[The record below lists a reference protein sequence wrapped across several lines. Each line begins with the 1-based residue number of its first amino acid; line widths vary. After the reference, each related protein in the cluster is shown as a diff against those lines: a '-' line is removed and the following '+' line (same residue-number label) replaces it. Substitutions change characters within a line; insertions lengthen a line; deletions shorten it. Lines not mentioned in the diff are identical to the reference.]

1 MLNNGSGYNPI
12 CCKSKPFHTTYMV
25 CDDQIQVQLFHQLLD
40 KILYGVVN
48 TEYLKIKA
56 RMLMLL
62 NLKIKHICH
71 SDQIQFKTMHWNAYW
86 FDITQLFWKIALE
99 KTLVNFQ
106 AFLLTSGSMENT
118 KLARAEI
125 WIFCIF
131 MSKSSWGGRFSEE
144 KLKMVNTNLN
154 LLVTNNINLS
164 WMYLRSYIWY

>member
-1 MLNNGSGYNPI
+1 MLNNGLGYNPI

-86 FDITQLFWKIALE
+86 FDITQIFWKIALE

-106 AFLLTSGSMENT
+106 AFLRIEWRQNYP
-118 KLARAEI
+118 RQR
-125 WIFCIF
+125 F
-131 MSKSSWGGRFSEE
+131 KSSA
-144 KLKMVNTNLN
+144 
-154 LLVTNNINLS
+154 
-164 WMYLRSYIWY
+164 YLCPKVHGVADLAKKNSKW